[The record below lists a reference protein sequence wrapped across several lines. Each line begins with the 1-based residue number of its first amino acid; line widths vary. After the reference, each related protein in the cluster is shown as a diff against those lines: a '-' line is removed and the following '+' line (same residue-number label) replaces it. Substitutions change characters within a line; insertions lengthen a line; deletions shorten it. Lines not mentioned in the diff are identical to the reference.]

1 MNNKDGVMAK
11 LADFAEDKGFY
22 IILMLCV
29 IAIGISGYVLF
40 FVPQQTGDEGLGN
53 VLDPGLPSAG
63 ELVPDH
69 IPVIPDVDV
78 RLEPEEKPVETP
90 VVAPEKDE
98 EQEVWLFSKS
108 PEYFMPLS
116 GEVIREFSVDTL
128 IYDKTMDDWRT
139 HNGVDISCAV
149 GDEVKAIAAGTVESV
164 IDDKLQGNVII
175 ISHDG
180 GLKSIYCGLAPNT
193 TMAEGMAVEQGQVIG
208 TAGNTMKTESLLEPH
223 LHLAVMKD
231 GDYIDPLSLK
241 LK

>member
-1 MNNKDGVMAK
+1 MNDKEGVMAK

-29 IAIGISGYVLF
+29 VAIGISGYVLF
-40 FVPQQTGDEGLGN
+40 FVPQPTTDEGLGN
-53 VLDPGLPSAG
+53 SLEGGLPSAG

-69 IPVIPDVDV
+69 IPTIPDVDV
-78 RLEPEEKPVETP
+78 RLEPEEKPAVPETP
-90 VVAPEKDE
+90 VIPQQDE

-108 PEYFMPLS
+108 PEYYMPLS
-116 GEVIREFSVDTL
+116 GEVIREFSVDAL
-128 IYDKTMDDWRT
+128 VYDKTMDDWRT

-164 IDDKLQGNVII
+164 FEDKLQGNVII

-180 GLKSIYCGLAPNT
+180 GVKSVYCGLAPNE

-223 LHLAVMKD
+223 LAVMKD